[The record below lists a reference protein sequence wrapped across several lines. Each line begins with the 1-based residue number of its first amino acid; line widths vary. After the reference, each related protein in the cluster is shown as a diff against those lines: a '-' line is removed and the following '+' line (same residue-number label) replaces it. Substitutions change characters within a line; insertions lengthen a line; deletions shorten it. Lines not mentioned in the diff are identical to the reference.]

1 MNYPIEEILLRVY
14 QKKFE
19 NLQFVIYIEYK
30 INCVKLSTGKSIG
43 EHLDAAIE
51 ERYDIDNG
59 VLLEW

>member
-14 QKKFE
+14 QKIFE

-43 EHLDAAIE
+43 EHIDAAIE